1 MVKHWHQFWHWI
13 VISVFCFGIT
23 NWPWILPQFT
33 SLCRK
38 LALVFL
44 FWWIW
49 VFWKKN
55 FFQPSFTKKITFY
68 IQTKS
73 FWVRIVIP
81 KFQELHFCF
90 SDLFP
95 NHEFSDWT
103 FKSVF
108 FSHEKK
114 RKKIVVKNFFWFFY
128 SKFCNFANLLRP
140 KFWSEWRPLRW

>member
-1 MVKHWHQFWHWI
+1 MHLIIKNALLWDQKVLNWRDLEIIKGAGVVLRPTTAQCCVFNNFSMVKHWHQFWHWI

-33 SLCRK
+33 SLFRK

-44 FWWIW
+44 FRWIW

-95 NHEFSDWT
+95 NHEFS
-103 FKSVF
+103 
-108 FSHEKK
+108 
-114 RKKIVVKNFFWFFY
+114 
-128 SKFCNFANLLRP
+128 
-140 KFWSEWRPLRW
+140 